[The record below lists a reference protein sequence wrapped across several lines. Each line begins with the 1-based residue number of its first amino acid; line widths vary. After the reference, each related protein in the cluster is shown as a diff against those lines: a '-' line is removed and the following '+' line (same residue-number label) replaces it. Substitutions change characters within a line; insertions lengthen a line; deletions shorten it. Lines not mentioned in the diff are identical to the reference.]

1 MQSVAEGARGLTFMP
16 TFRYQA
22 VGPTPAQAIKGAMQ
36 APSLQSVV
44 DHLKSQGLF
53 PTQVDPVAPRTRFF
67 RWTIIRESRTWNARA
82 TSTPSTPPG
91 FWRKRRVRKT
101 AVAVWTR
108 QLATLLSAG
117 VPLLRGLEILARQER
132 NSSLQHVIHDLAEG
146 VRAGERLSV
155 RMSMYDGVFDPLYT
169 QLVKAGEAGGRLD
182 EVLERSAGFL
192 EKGQRL
198 RGKVQAALA
207 YPIIVAVVAA
217 AIVGALTTF
226 VVPKFEQIFAS
237 QLQGR
242 PLPALTQAVIT
253 ISRWTSGHL
262 WELAVGVGVGG
273 AIALWIGHQ
282 EWGKKRIERVA
293 LALPLVGG
301 FILQLVVARLARTL
315 GTLLSSGVPILQAL
329 TLTRETT
336 GALSIA
342 TALRGVYQRVEAGES
357 MAVSLEATRLFPPLL
372 PAMVEVGETTGK
384 LPEMLHHLADIYEL
398 HVDTAMVTLT
408 SLLEPVMIVVMAL
421 VVGTIVIALF
431 LPMIEIIKG
440 LSGG

>member
-1 MQSVAEGARGLTFMP
+1 MP

-22 VGPTPAQAIKGAMQ
+22 VGPTPEQAVRGAMQ

-44 DHLKSQGLF
+44 EQLKSQGLY
-53 PTQVDPVAPRTRFF
+53 PTQVDPV
-67 RWTIIRESRTWNARA
+67 ISRTGLFRRKARRD
-82 TSTPSTPPG
+82 PSLRILRPASPSG
-91 FWRKRRVRKT
+91 FWKKTRVRKA

-132 NSSLQHVIHDLAEG
+132 NVPLQKVIRDLAEG
-146 VRAGERLSV
+146 VKAGERLSV
-155 RMSMYDGVFDPLYT
+155 RMAKYDGVFDPLYT

-207 YPIIVAVVAA
+207 YPIIIAVVAA

-242 PLPALTQAVIT
+242 PLPALTQVVIT
-253 ISRWTSGHL
+253 LSRWTSGHL
-262 WELAVGVGVGG
+262 LELAVGLGVGG
-273 AIALWIGHQ
+273 AIALWIGRQ
-282 EWGKKRIERVA
+282 AWGRQRIERVG
-293 LALPLVGG
+293 LALPVVGG
-301 FILQLVVARLARTL
+301 FILQLAVARFARTL
-315 GTLLSSGVPILQAL
+315 GTLLSSGVPILQSL

-336 GALSIA
+336 GALSVA
-342 TALRGVYQRVEAGES
+342 AALSMVYQRVEAGES
-357 MAVSLEATRLFPPLL
+357 LAASLDATRRFPPLL
-372 PAMVEVGETTGK
+372 PAMVEVGEATGK

-398 HVDTAMVTLT
+398 HVDTAMITLT
-408 SLLEPVMIVVMAL
+408 SLIEPVMIVVMAI